1 MQIGMLSPTKEG
13 QDCARY
19 MLLHTKDYGKSWL
32 KGGWKDEMDA
42 DTIGRDIGADT
53 GVEWI
58 EKKRDA
64 MEQVSEQLGIF
75 SRL

>member
-1 MQIGMLSPTKEG
+1 
-13 QDCARY
+13 
-19 MLLHTKDYGKSWL
+19 
-32 KGGWKDEMDA
+32 MDA